1 MKFSLSMIQLIEKEF
16 DSKRDEFENG
26 KNIFIKLLLFIIYIV
41 KCQMQLILNLHR
53 FFSVSYMYVDI
64 CMPFKEYYSKPSTAD
79 EAICNYR
86 RRYYIKQNIIRLSFT
101 RSG

>member
-1 MKFSLSMIQLIEKEF
+1 MIELIEKEF
-16 DSKRDEFENG
+16 DSKRDEFENA
-26 KNIFIKLLLFIIYIV
+26 KNIFIKLLLFIVYIV

-64 CMPFKEYYSKPSTAD
+64 CMPFIEYYSKPPSTAD

-101 RSG
+101 RLG